1 MDTAN
6 IRVAFWHNTFAPYR
20 VPLFQ
25 QLGAFDDIDLTVYYG
40 SPKDR
45 HRQWDVDFGS
55 GYHHV
60 LLPSLT
66 IPGYPYKFNYT
77 LFSELLRQRYDV
89 HIASENEL
97 GCQLMFLAARY
108 VKIPFIVWS
117 EQIDYQ
123 IVRDHRDYTVRK
135 ILQKIGPFLVRLL
148 QSIVF
153 YPLHCGA
160 VAVKRHCDAYLAA
173 EKKTEEHL
181 RNLGAPGPFFR
192 HGSTIDTMR
201 FQQELQAESPA
212 SIRQALGIDDKLVI
226 LSVSYLQERKGVQ
239 YLIDAFLGM
248 QRPNT
253 VLLIVGDGEYA
264 SELHARVP
272 TSQTDVMFM
281 GHDEKTAKYYAIAD
295 IFVMPSFSDPW
306 GLTVNEAMVA
316 GQPVITTC
324 NVGAQELIRGNGFV
338 IPPRDSRALQEALE
352 QLVDDAALRQR
363 MGQRSQ
369 EIMRAYTIEHT
380 ASVCRQAIHA
390 VLQR

>member
-1 MDTAN
+1 MNTGK

-25 QLGAFDDIDLTVYYG
+25 QLSAFDDIDLTLYYG

-55 GYHHV
+55 GYRYI
-60 LLPSLT
+60 LLPSMT

-108 VKIPFIVWS
+108 VKSPFIVWS

-123 IVRDHRDYTVRK
+123 IVRDRRDYTLRK
-135 ILQKIGPFLVRLL
+135 SLKKIGHFLARHL
-148 QSIVF
+148 QYVVF
-153 YPLHCGA
+153 YPLNYGA
-160 VAVKRHCDAYLAA
+160 VALKRHCDAYLAA
-173 EKKTEEHL
+173 GEKTEEHL

-192 HGSTIDTMR
+192 HGSTIDTTR
-201 FQQELQAESPA
+201 LQQELQAESPA
-212 SIRQALGIDDKLVI
+212 SIRQALEIGDKMVI

-239 YLIDAFLGM
+239 YLLEAFLHLD
-248 QRPNT
+248 RHDV

-272 TSQTDVMFM
+272 KSRTDIVFV
-281 GHDEKTAKYYAIAD
+281 GHDERTAKYYAIAD
-295 IFVMPSFSDPW
+295 IFAMPSFSDPW

-316 GQPVITTC
+316 GLPVITTS
-324 NVGAQELIRGNGFV
+324 NVGAQELIRGNGFI
-338 IPPRDSRALQEALE
+338 IPPRDSRALQKALE
-352 QLVDDAALRQR
+352 QLIDDEYLRQR

-369 EIMRAYTIEHT
+369 EIIRTYTIGHT
-380 ASVCRQAIHA
+380 ASVCRQAIQT